1 LTSIRQR
8 LTRNLLL
15 LLGVLLGGGLAVIY
29 YLVRDELIEGFDNT
43 LLAKAQ
49 AISTLV
55 TLDGETETL
64 NFSDKFMRGFGDAE
78 AKYFFEIWRED
89 GVSLQR
95 SESLDGQHLPN
106 RVGTFAKPAIWALML
121 PRNQPGRALGVE
133 FVPRG
138 TNPASTRANTARFH
152 LVVAARSRGAD
163 HELEEVLMITMG
175 SGISLL
181 AMTAFLVPWF
191 LKRGLRPLEQLAA
204 EAEKI
209 NAETLTL
216 RFPTDGM
223 PRELLAIAER
233 LNALLV
239 RLEQSFE
246 RERRVSAA
254 LAHELRTPIAEL
266 RNLAECALKWP
277 DSRDPETDRDALAI
291 ARQMEA
297 VVTHM
302 LTLARSETGQ
312 LRPALEAVDL
322 AQAVTQA
329 WKPLLSEAEEKGCR
343 LQFQPVELRVKA
355 DPVLLH
361 SILGNLLENAVEYS
375 PVGAVVEVALA
386 NNPDSFSLTVS
397 NPAPDLTREDIG
409 RLFERFWR
417 KEQARS
423 GGLHAGMGLS
433 LVRSFARVLGWE
445 VTARLESGAMLAI
458 RVSGPRNNE
467 VSPGA

>member
-1 LTSIRQR
+1 
-8 LTRNLLL
+8 
-15 LLGVLLGGGLAVIY
+15 V
-29 YLVRDELIEGFDNT
+29 
-43 LLAKAQ
+43 
-49 AISTLV
+49 
-55 TLDGETETL
+55 
-64 NFSDKFMRGFGDAE
+64 
-78 AKYFFEIWRED
+78 
-89 GVSLQR
+89 
-95 SESLDGQHLPN
+95 
-106 RVGTFAKPAIWALML
+106 
-121 PRNQPGRALGVE
+121 
-133 FVPRG
+133 
-138 TNPASTRANTARFH
+138 
-152 LVVAARSRGAD
+152 
-163 HELEEVLMITMG
+163 
-175 SGISLL
+175 
-181 AMTAFLVPWF
+181 TAFLVPWF

-329 WKPLLSEAEEKGCR
+329 WKPLVSEAEQKNCR
-343 LQFQPVELRVKA
+343 FQFQPVELLVKA
-355 DPVLLH
+355 DPVLLR

-375 PVGAVVEVALA
+375 PVGAVVGVALA
-386 NNPDSFSLTVS
+386 KNPDSFSLTVS

-445 VTARLESGAMLAI
+445 VTARLEPGAKLAI
-458 RVSGPRNNE
+458 TVSGPRFRE
-467 VSPGA
+467 VRG